1 MESIMKKNRG
11 QIGYKPFT
19 NTVKWIAL
27 VAMVADERRALCH
40 LTDTE
45 LRDIGVT
52 RGQAC
57 NEANRSL
64 WDLPHSRRN

>member
-1 MESIMKKNRG
+1 MESIMKTNRG

-19 NTVKWIAL
+19 NTVKWMAL
-27 VAMVADERRALCH
+27 AAMVADERRALCH

-52 RGQAC
+52 RGQAR